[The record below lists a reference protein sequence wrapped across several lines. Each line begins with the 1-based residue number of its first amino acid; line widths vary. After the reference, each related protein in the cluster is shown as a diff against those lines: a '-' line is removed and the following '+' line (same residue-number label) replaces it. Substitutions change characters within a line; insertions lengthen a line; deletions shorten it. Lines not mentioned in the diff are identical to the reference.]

1 MNDDRTGIGHFMHNA
16 LRIWAGLFFW
26 IHGVQKLF
34 GVLGREEAVEFGTRM
49 GTAGLLEFFGGFLI
63 LMGLFTR
70 PVALILAL
78 EMVLAYYWVHLP
90 RSVWPIMNGGERPL
104 LFMAIFVFLAA
115 NGPGAF
121 SLDGLIR
128 AWRREKTVG

>member
-1 MNDDRTGIGHFMHNA
+1 MSDERTGIGHFMHNA
-16 LRIWAGLFFW
+16 LRIWVGFFFW

-49 GTAGLLEFFGGFLI
+49 GTAGLLEFFGGILI
-63 LMGLFTR
+63 ITGLFTR

-78 EMVLAYYWVHLP
+78 EMFLAYYWAHLP

-104 LFMAIFVFLAA
+104 LFMAIFLFLAA
-115 NGPGAF
+115 NGAGAF

>member
-26 IHGVQKLF
+26 INGVQKLF